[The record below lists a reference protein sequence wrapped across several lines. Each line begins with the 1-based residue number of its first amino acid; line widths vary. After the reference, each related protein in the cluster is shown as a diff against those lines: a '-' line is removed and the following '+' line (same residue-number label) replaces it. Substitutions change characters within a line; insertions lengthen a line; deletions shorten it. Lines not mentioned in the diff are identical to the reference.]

1 MAYQKVFK
9 RYELKY
15 MLTREQKD
23 RVVRALQP
31 YMSIDQYGKTTIRNI
46 YFDTPDYILAR
57 HSIVKPDFKEK
68 LRVRSYTQVSPDG
81 KVFVELKRK
90 FDHVVYKR
98 RVAIAE
104 KAAMEWTTG
113 AKAYGH
119 QDGRTNQLCSEINY
133 FLDYYKDLQP
143 VMFLSYDREAYKMR
157 PGLDD
162 QDFRVTFDENVLC
175 RDHDMSLCSEAYG
188 TPILES
194 GKVLM
199 ELKCSGGIPLWMVS
213 ILSEEKLYKTSFSKY
228 GTAYTQLVIP
238 EMAEAAA
245 ASVLQ
250 RQAAGETEA
259 ETAEKRSPHTA
270 PEVRKRAF
278 RQRMFPHWTGF
289 MQAAG
294 KTA

>member
-15 MLTREQKD
+15 MLTGEQKD
-23 RVVRALQP
+23 RVVKALQP
-31 YMSIDQYGKTTIRNI
+31 YMSMDKYGRTTIRNI

-57 HSIVKPDFKEK
+57 HSIAKPDFKEK
-68 LRVRSYTQVSPDG
+68 LRVRTYSQVLSDEN
-81 KVFVELKRK
+81 VFVELKRK

-98 RVAIAE
+98 RVSIPE
-104 KAAMEWTTG
+104 KAAMEWTSG

-119 QDGRTNQLCSEINY
+119 PDRNTNQLCSEINY

-143 VMFLSYDREAYKMR
+143 VMFLSYEREAYKMN

-162 QDFRVTFDENVLC
+162 QDFRVTFDENILC
-175 RDHDMSLCSEAYG
+175 RDHDLSLKSGVYG
-188 TPILES
+188 TPILDD

-199 ELKCSGGIPLWMVS
+199 ELKCSGGIPLWMVK

-228 GTAYTQLVIP
+228 GTAYTGLVLP
-238 EMAEAAA
+238 ELTAGASEAVRERSSA
-245 ASVLQ
+245 
-250 RQAAGETEA
+250 A
-259 ETAEKRSPHTA
+259 ETKRSSA
-270 PEVRKRAF
+270 KR
-278 RQRMFPHWTGF
+278 RRTHRTHRFPHWAGF
-289 MQAAG
+289 AAAAG

>member
-15 MLTREQKD
+15 MLTGEQKD
-23 RVVRALQP
+23 RVVKALQP
-31 YMSIDQYGKTTIRNI
+31 YMSMDKYGRTTIRNI

-57 HSIVKPDFKEK
+57 HSIAKPDFKEK
-68 LRVRSYTQVSPDG
+68 LRVRTYSQVVSDEN
-81 KVFVELKRK
+81 VFVELKRK

-98 RVAIAE
+98 RVSIPE
-104 KAAMEWTTG
+104 KAAMEWTSG

-119 QDGRTNQLCSEINY
+119 SDRNTNQLCSEINY

-143 VMFLSYDREAYKMR
+143 VMFLSYEREAYKMN

-162 QDFRVTFDENVLC
+162 QDFRVTFDENILC
-175 RDHDMSLCSEAYG
+175 RDHDLSLKSGVYG
-188 TPILES
+188 TPILDD

-199 ELKCSGGIPLWMVS
+199 ELKCSGGIPLWMVK

-228 GTAYTQLVIP
+228 GNAYTGLVLP
-238 EMAEAAA
+238 ELTAGASEAVRERSSA
-245 ASVLQ
+245 
-250 RQAAGETEA
+250 A
-259 ETAEKRSPHTA
+259 ETKRSSA
-270 PEVRKRAF
+270 KSRRKTHRTH
-278 RQRMFPHWTGF
+278 RLPHWAGF
-289 MQAAG
+289 AAAAG